1 MSPESVCS
9 GTASGEDG
17 GSTGVVDF
25 GVLDVTFSASFYTGV
40 FLSSRELQGNYRE
53 HQEMVIRGMKD
64 SLLWGWTFPRL
75 GSKSCDR
82 RVSPVYF
89 IGSEPNNKM
98 SALSQEIMNLKSC
111 FKDVFEF
118 ESVAAQ
124 VKFFEFGFASVSV
137 RFEGLR
143 SSKGSVCSDKEF
155 RDFLSNCKQALM
167 PAMDSVVAKATN
179 AYRCSVPCCIKN
191 SDIWNINNFGGLE
204 GTEGMYRVGE
214 VQETS
219 VLVALEQENKEDF
232 NAVKAELKKS
242 FFSISKDMQ
251 GVPYRATYKLFTSGE
266 SITIALG
273 RQKNDKEINE
283 VSGVI
288 GMLEVQLVVGKYFN
302 NFFCSYFNYASCEY
316 EAIASRS
323 MYRFVN
329 IKRLRNLMEKFL
341 DCKTL
346 YSQVH
351 QQILGETA
359 LETNIYK
366 AKLLNLLPQN
376 SAVQKFWNNSNQS
389 VKAIMDMHNQIST
402 VRSSH
407 SLLAN
412 LDMAH
417 AATYISLLGVIALIA
432 FELFDG
438 DFSILQGVVAVAF
451 SAFTIMM
458 LVVLPIFTFGGPMK
472 RKLYYICG
480 LQKEDLK
487 NEYEKQEKRNESKK
501 SCICKVAECHR
512 CQGSVWH
519 PRVFYRMENLCHRC
533 GIEEGRHDA

>member
-1 MSPESVCS
+1 MSPESACS

-17 GSTGVVDF
+17 GSTGAVDF
-25 GVLDVTFSASFYTGV
+25 GAWDVTFFASFYTGV

-53 HQEMVIRGMKD
+53 HQEMVVRGMRD
-64 SLLWGWTFPRL
+64 SLLWGWIFPRL
-75 GSKSCDR
+75 GTESCDR

-111 FKDVFEF
+111 FKDVFKF

-124 VKFFEFGFASVSV
+124 VKFFEFGFGLVSV

-155 RDFLSNCKQALM
+155 RNLLSNCKQALM
-167 PAMDSVVAKATN
+167 SAIDSVVAKATN

-191 SDIWNINNFGGLE
+191 SDIWDINNFGGLE

-214 VQETS
+214 VQETG
-219 VLVALEQENKEDF
+219 VLVALEQEDKEDF
-232 NAVKAELKKS
+232 DAVKAELKKS
-242 FFSISKDMQ
+242 FFSISKDLQ
-251 GVPYRATYKLFTSGE
+251 SVPYRATYKLFTSGE

-273 RQKNDKEINE
+273 KQKNDKEINE
-283 VSGVI
+283 VSDII

-302 NFFCSYFNYASCEY
+302 NFFCSYYNYAACEY
-316 EAIASRS
+316 EAITSRN
-323 MYRFVN
+323 MHRFVN
-329 IKRLRNLMEKFL
+329 IKRLRNLTEKFL
-341 DCKTL
+341 DCQTF
-346 YSQVH
+346 YFQVH
-351 QQILGETA
+351 QQILAGTA
-359 LETNIYK
+359 FETNTYK
-366 AKLLNLLPQN
+366 AKLSSLLPRN
-376 SAVQKFWNNSNQS
+376 AKVQKLWDNSSKS
-389 VKAIMDMHNQIST
+389 VKGIMDMHSQISA
-402 VRSSH
+402 VGSSR
-407 SLLAN
+407 SLLTN
-412 LDMAH
+412 LDMSHVAV
-417 AATYISLLGVIALIA
+417 YISLMVFVTVTS

-438 DFSILQGVVAVAF
+438 DSSPLQWIFGIAALSFFFMVL
-451 SAFTIMM
+451 I
-458 LVVLPIFTFGGPMK
+458 VLPVYSFGKPMK

-487 NEYEKQEKRNESKK
+487 NEYEKQEKRNESKE